1 MNIEKFDFDLPQ
13 KLIAKVPSKERS
25 LSRLLVVGKKLIDK
39 RFDQIMDH
47 LCEEDLLV
55 INNTKVFNARINA
68 ERDTG
73 GKVEILIERKLDRFN
88 ALALTK
94 SNRPLKLNDKIYIGS
109 VYATLVSKRDYLSVL
124 NFSESIDEVI
134 KNKGSIPIPPYL
146 NRDPLPMDDERYQT
160 VYAEESKMSSTA
172 APTAGLHFDSTLM
185 ERIKEKGI
193 EIAPITLDIGL
204 GTFKPIKDS
213 DFSKHQMHSERI
225 NLSKES
231 SELIKSKLN
240 SKGRIISVGTTS
252 LRCLESIFQKFGEI
266 RPFEGETDIF
276 IYPGFK
282 FNVIDAL
289 ITNFHLPKSTLML
302 LVSAFAGEST
312 INKAYEHAISN
323 EYRFFSYGDAMFL
336 NRS

>member
-25 LSRLLVVGKKLIDK
+25 SSRLLVVGKKLIDK
-39 RFDQIMDH
+39 RFDQILDH

-252 LRCLESIFQKFGEI
+252 LRCLESIFHKFGEI

>member
-39 RFDQIMDH
+39 RFDQILDH

-252 LRCLESIFQKFGEI
+252 LRFLESIFQKFGEI

>member
-39 RFDQIMDH
+39 RFDQILDH

-109 VYATLVSKRDYLSVL
+109 IYATLVSKRDYLSVL

-252 LRCLESIFQKFGEI
+252 LRCLESIFLKFGEI

>member
-1 MNIEKFDFDLPQ
+1 MLNLYFDFLSKYNVAPEITEQYLKSFTINQ
-13 KLIAKVPSKERS
+13 KINRDAKQ
-25 LSRLLVVGKKLIDK
+25 SRQMMLTATPMMVVDG
-39 RFDQIMDH
+39 
-47 LCEEDLLV
+47 
-55 INNTKVFNARINA
+55 T
-68 ERDTG
+68 
-73 GKVEILIERKLDRFN
+73 
-88 ALALTK
+88 
-94 SNRPLKLNDKIYIGS
+94 Y
-109 VYATLVSKRDYLSVL
+109 
-124 NFSESIDEVI
+124 VI